1 MSSIKILPTEDGS
14 HTLQNEALN
23 ETYHSTHGAIQ
34 ESKHIFIEAGL
45 KEIAK
50 SKNEISI
57 LEFGFG
63 TGLNA
68 YLTLL
73 ENNFLKKKITYT
85 TLEAFPVQME
95 IAAQLNYPQLLL
107 NKATDALF
115 DLLHSCNW
123 NKRIA
128 INSDFSFLKINK
140 KMEDFILTEKY
151 DLIYFDAFS
160 PQTQPELWTKE
171 IFKKLCDT
179 MNDEGILVTYSAKG
193 EVKRNLKAAGF
204 KVVGLPGPIGK
215 REITRAIKN

>member
-1 MSSIKILPTEDGS
+1 MSSIKILLTEDGS
-14 HTLQNEALN
+14 HTLQNGALN

-57 LEFGFG
+57 LEIGFG

-73 ENNFLKKKITYT
+73 ENDFLKKKIIYT

-95 IAAQLNYPQLLL
+95 IAVQLNYPQLLL

-115 DLLHSCNW
+115 DFFHSCNW
-123 NKRIA
+123 NKIIA
-128 INSDFSFLKINK
+128 INSDFSFLKIK
-140 KMEDFILTEKY
+140 KKIEDFILTEKY

-171 IFKKLCDT
+171 IFKKLFDT
-179 MNDEGILVTYSAKG
+179 MNDKGILVTYSAKG

-204 KVVGLPGPIGK
+204 KVVGLIGPIGK
-215 REITRAIKN
+215 REISRAVKN